1 MLKWLWAR
9 VSSFNIPLAA
19 AALFASGILH
29 IIATFA
35 TPVLAPGSAYGSLA
49 GDLPENQMQML
60 PEITPETQ
68 PLPFLSSD
76 ASYALCR
83 FDAADGAVILSA
95 VLPDPGWVL
104 ALYSPAGD
112 NFFTWVSGPGR
123 RPDVSLRIIPG
134 EDAWAVGAPET
145 TAAAAP
151 SSALTVRANQGL
163 AIIRAPDRGDAY
175 RARAKA
181 ELKRAT
187 CRYQR
192 SPVL

>member
-9 VSSFNIPLAA
+9 VSSFNIPLTA

-29 IIATFA
+29 IVATLA
-35 TPVLAPGSAYGSLA
+35 TPVLAPSSAYGSLA
-49 GDLPENQMQML
+49 GDLPENEMQL
-60 PEITPETQ
+60 LAEITPESQ

-83 FDAADGAVILSA
+83 FDATDGAVIVSA
-95 VLPDPGWVL
+95 LLPDPGWVV

-123 RPDVSLRIIPG
+123 RPEVSLRIVPG
-134 EDAWAVGAPET
+134 HDAGLGTSPET
-145 TAAAAP
+145 PAATP
-151 SSALTVRANQGL
+151 SAALTVRANEGL
-163 AIIRAPDRGDAY
+163 ALIRAPDRGDAY
-175 RARAKA
+175 RARATA
-181 ELKRAT
+181 ELKRAK

-192 SPVL
+192 SAGL